1 MLKGTQL
8 NIDNKK
14 KEQMKEIISLWG
26 IQSVQEIEKIWE
38 SDVYTFVLP
47 DGNKAVI
54 KRICEAND
62 ENIRRHR
69 FCHEVVRHLNAHNIP
84 ITVPISNAEDNTLVT
99 HDGQL
104 YIIIPY
110 IQHERN
116 KDSTDPVVLRRRL
129 FNIGNS
135 LALMHKALAE
145 FPSENINEYVWQ
157 APLSEEMI
165 NYRSQQLLGCLEG
178 EELVRIESVL
188 AALVPEMNKAFY
200 GLPEQLIH
208 RDCHYAN
215 ILLHDD
221 RVAAFI
227 DNDHFSIGPRI
238 LDLGYFLN
246 SLMKFHPEGFLE
258 PEEWIDAVKPFLQGY
273 CSQITLSRLETE
285 ALHYAIVSIPMQ
297 FVGWCYETGRNEL
310 GRSML
315 SAMEWMYEHIAELR
329 SCVMDSIRSGEHDI
343 DNEIIELG
351 LDVRS
356 ALEYSKEDRIEEW
369 VHKYCTTGKWANHGL
384 SKGLKLIKRW
394 WNGPL
399 EIDILSL
406 VRKVGPEQDR
416 SYQVTK
422 EYWDNR
428 ISMMS
433 GSFKD
438 LLSIPPLIA
447 EYVEGE
453 LKLADGNTRC
463 GTMEYLGW
471 NKCWVIIWYNSEK
484 DFIEHSKFLKQSG
497 ILS

>member
-1 MLKGTQL
+1 M
-8 NIDNKK
+8 NIDNKI

-54 KRICEAND
+54 KRIGEAND

-84 ITVPISNAEDNTLVT
+84 ITVPIPNAEDNTLVT

-104 YIIIPY
+104 YIIMPY

-116 KDSTDPVVLRRRL
+116 KDATDPVALRRRL

-135 LALMHKALAE
+135 FALMHKALAE
-145 FPSENINEYVWQ
+145 FPSENINEYVWR

-165 NYRSQQLLGCLEG
+165 NYRSQQLLGYLEDA
-178 EELVRIESVL
+178 ELVKIESVL
-188 AALVPEMNKAFY
+188 AVLVPEMNKAFY

-221 RVAAFI
+221 KVAAFI

-258 PEEWIDAVKPFLQGY
+258 PEEWIDTVKPFLQGY
-273 CSQITLSRLETE
+273 SSKITLSQSEFD
-285 ALHYAIVSIPMQ
+285 ALHFAIVSIPMQ
-297 FVGWCYETGRNEL
+297 FVGWCFETGRIDL

-315 SAMEWMYEHIAELR
+315 SAMEWMNEHISEIR
-329 SCVMDSIRSGEHDI
+329 SCVKDSIQSDKQDL

-351 LDVRS
+351 FDVRS
-356 ALEYSKEDRIEEW
+356 ALEYSNEGKTEEW
-369 VHKYCTTGKWANHGL
+369 FINTVQQENG
-384 SKGLKLIKRW
+384 LIK
-394 WNGPL
+394 
-399 EIDILSL
+399 DC
-406 VRKVGPEQDR
+406 QMD
-416 SYQVTK
+416 
-422 EYWDNR
+422 
-428 ISMMS
+428 
-433 GSFKD
+433 
-438 LLSIPPLIA
+438 
-447 EYVEGE
+447 
-453 LKLADGNTRC
+453 
-463 GTMEYLGW
+463 
-471 NKCWVIIWYNSEK
+471 
-484 DFIEHSKFLKQSG
+484 
-497 ILS
+497 